1 MKHSFKFK
9 KSDIK
14 SVFQQKL
21 GIKNLSIE
29 NKNDVFNTVNIL
41 LNFNELEEFFSPVD
55 CSYGFFNNQVIFALQ
70 LQESKNKKDFFER
83 IREFEAFME
92 VE

>member
-9 KSDIK
+9 KSEIK

-29 NKNDVFNTVNIL
+29 NKNDVFNTVNVL
-41 LNFNELEEFFSPVD
+41 LNFNELEEFFTPVD
-55 CSYGFFNNQVIFALQ
+55 CSYGFFNNQVIFSLQ
-70 LQESKNKKDFFER
+70 LLESKNKKDFFKR

-92 VE
+92 LE

>member
-9 KSDIK
+9 KSEIK

-21 GIKNLSIE
+21 GINNLSIE
-29 NKNDVFNTVNIL
+29 NKDDVFNVINTL
-41 LNFNELEEFFSPVD
+41 LNFNELEEYFTPVD
-55 CSYGFFNNQVIFALQ
+55 CSYGFFNNLVIFTLQ
-70 LQESKNKKDFFER
+70 LQESKDKKDFFVR

-92 VE
+92 

>member
-9 KSDIK
+9 KSEIK

-29 NKNDVFNTVNIL
+29 NKNDVFNTVSIL
-41 LNFNELEEFFSPVD
+41 LNFNELEEFFTPVD
-55 CSYGFFNNQVIFALQ
+55 CSYGFFNNQVIFTLK
-70 LQESKNKKDFFER
+70 LQESKDKKDFFVR
-83 IREFEAFME
+83 IREFETFME
-92 VE
+92 IE